1 MGWLK
6 RLFLDRERFWIFA
19 AALLSVVA
27 LRKGFNKP
35 LRWAATQAQVDYSH
49 GFIKRGL
56 FGAVVTR
63 PLGLEHYA
71 RFAVVST
78 LLLLL
83 LLGLFA
89 AFAKRTGMI
98 ARCGS
103 AMPLAVFGA
112 SFAVTFLGN
121 LNGYM
126 DIPLG
131 ILTVLVLM
139 VKDMGKRA
147 LLAVPVVIV
156 AILIHEIFLL
166 VFLPVIVLS
175 FVVQGMF
182 AATVRERR
190 WALLAGAGVLV
201 LAGAVTVGTA
211 ARASRTP
218 QSAEMLRDE
227 ITKRVDFKVD
237 PLFFDVFTRSAMD
250 NVKIMKERS
259 TQREWR
265 MAQVGSW
272 MILLPAAGLLLT
284 IAYRLLRLNAAG
296 RRWGLALGA
305 CVVATLMPLSMN
317 ALGWDVGRWYALA
330 GVAGFLSLGV
340 VCLHVPGPELD
351 GQEGFERAAILSIAL
366 EMAAGGFLMDTL
378 MRMYPFVGG
387 G

>member
-35 LRWAATQAQVDYSH
+35 IRWAATQGQVDYSH

-56 FGAVVTR
+56 FGTLVTR

-71 RFAVVST
+71 RFALVST
-78 LLLLL
+78 LLLLM

-89 AFAKRTGMI
+89 VFAKRTGMI

-147 LLAVPVVIV
+147 LLAVPVVIA

-175 FVVQGMF
+175 FVLQGMF

-190 WALLAGAGVLV
+190 WGMVAGIGVVV

-211 ARASRTP
+211 ARASRTQ
-218 QSAEMLRDE
+218 QSAETLRDE
-227 ITKRVDFKVD
+227 ISKRVDFQVD
-237 PLFFDVFTRSAMD
+237 PLFFNVFTRSAMD
-250 NVKIMKERS
+250 NVRIMKAQS
-259 TQREWR
+259 KQHMWR
-265 MAQVGSW
+265 MAQVGSL
-272 MILLPAAGLLLT
+272 MILLPAAGLLLA
-284 IAYRLLRLNAAG
+284 IAYRLLKLNAAG
-296 RRWGLALGA
+296 RNWGLALWA
-305 CVVATLMPLSMN
+305 CLVATLMPLTMN
-317 ALGWDVGRWYALA
+317 AFGWDVGRWYALA
-330 GVAGFLSLGV
+330 GVAAFLSLGV

-351 GQEGFERAAILSIAL
+351 EREGFERAAVLSIAL
-366 EMAAGGFLMDTL
+366 EMAAGGFLIDTL